1 MQKIKEELK
10 NQHQIVSSQEDELKI
25 MRKRDQNTDQVS
37 KIENFINK
45 KDSSSKE

>member
-10 NQHQIVSSQEDELKI
+10 NQHQIVNSQEEELKI
-25 MRKRDQNTDQVS
+25 MRKNRDQSTDQVS

-45 KDSSSKE
+45 KESSKE